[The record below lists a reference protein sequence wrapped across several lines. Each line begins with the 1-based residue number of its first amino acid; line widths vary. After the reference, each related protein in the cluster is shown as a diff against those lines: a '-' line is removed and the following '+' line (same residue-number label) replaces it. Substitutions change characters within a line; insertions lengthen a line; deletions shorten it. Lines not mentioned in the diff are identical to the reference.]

1 MTLNDCTKSELLQ
14 IIDRLSFSSSV
25 SFQVDRILT
34 DLEYERND
42 RKYRRA
48 DEILSVSREK
58 LKAYNDL
65 IRPYEGRPLRDIPDE
80 VLQEASELLK
90 AHLSADAEWAK
101 LMGIKIDKPKGVR
114 K

>member
-14 IIDRLSFSSSV
+14 IIDRLSFSPSV
-25 SFQVDRILT
+25 SFQVDLILT
-34 DLEYERND
+34 DLESERND

-80 VLQEASELLK
+80 VLQKASDLIEAK
-90 AHLSADAEWAK
+90 CAADAEWGK
-101 LMGIKIDKPKGVR
+101 LMGIKFNKPKGVR